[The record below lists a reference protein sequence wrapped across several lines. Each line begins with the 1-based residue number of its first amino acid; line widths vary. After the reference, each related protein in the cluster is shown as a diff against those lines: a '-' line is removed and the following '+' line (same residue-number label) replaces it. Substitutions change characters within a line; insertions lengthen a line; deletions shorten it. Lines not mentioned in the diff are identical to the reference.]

1 MNFLLVAPII
11 VPLASAALGFVVRRP
26 RAHAA
31 VSIAGA
37 VVLLVCALLLTGRIL
52 EGGVVA
58 TQLGSWPAP
67 FGITIVAD
75 LLSALMVLVA
85 AVIGL
90 AVFVYSTASVDS
102 LRKAHGFYP
111 LLHVLLMGV
120 QGSFLA
126 GDLFNLYVWFE
137 VMLIASFVLLSLG
150 GERAQLEGTVKY
162 VTLNLVSSSLFLAAL
177 GLLYGMMGTLNMA
190 DLAVKL
196 RESPTPG
203 LVTAPAALLLGAF
216 AIKAAAFP
224 VFFWLPPAYHTP
236 PIAVSALF
244 AGLLTKVGVYAL
256 LRAFTLV
263 FVQDV
268 AFTHGVILVV
278 AALTMLTG
286 VLGAASQMEFR
297 RILAF
302 HIISQIGY
310 MLMGLGLFTTVGLAG
325 TIFYVVH
332 HIIVKTNL
340 FLVAGMA
347 ARVSGTY
354 ELKALGGLYRTRP
367 GLALLFLV
375 PAFALAGMPPLSGF
389 FAKLVLL
396 RSGLDQGQYLVVAT
410 AALVSVLTLFSM
422 TKIWAE
428 AFWKERHEP
437 EGAHGSHHP
446 PPEDS
451 EPRQRIPLAM
461 LAPSAALA
469 LMTVTIGL
477 LAGPAMSV
485 STRAAEQLVSID
497 AYVQAV
503 REASR

>member
-1 MNFLLVAPII
+1 MNLLLVAPIV
-11 VPLASAALGFVVRRP
+11 VPLASAALGILVRRP
-26 RAHAA
+26 RANAA
-31 VSIAGA
+31 VSMAGA
-37 VVLLVCALLLTGRIL
+37 VALLGCALLLVERVMR
-52 EGGVVA
+52 EGVAA
-58 TQLGSWPAP
+58 TQVGNWPAP

-85 AVIGL
+85 AIIGL
-90 AVFVYSTASVDS
+90 AVFVYSTASVDAG
-102 LRKAHGFYP
+102 RKAHAFYP

-120 QGSFLA
+120 NGSFLA

-150 GERAQLEGTVKY
+150 GERAQLEGAVKY
-162 VTLNLVSSSLFLAAL
+162 VTLNLLSSALFLGAL

-196 RESPTPG
+196 REVPRPG
-203 LVTAPAALLLGAF
+203 LVTAAASLLLGAF
-216 AIKAAAFP
+216 GIKAAAFP

-268 AFTHGVILVV
+268 AFTHAIVLAV

-297 RILAF
+297 RILSF

-325 TIFYVVH
+325 SIFYVVH

-340 FLVAGMA
+340 FLVAGMVG
-347 ARVSGTY
+347 RIGGTY
-354 ELKALGGLYRTRP
+354 DLKTLGGMYRTRP
-367 GLALLFLV
+367 LVALLFV
-375 PAFALAGMPPLSGF
+375 IPAFALAGMPPLSGF

-396 RSGLDQGQYLVVAT
+396 RAGLEQGQYAVVAT
-410 AALVSVLTLFSM
+410 AALVSILTLFSM

-428 AFWKERHEP
+428 AFWKERP
-437 EGAHGSHHP
+437 EVERGREHASSSD
-446 PPEDS
+446 ELLAK
-451 EPRQRIPLAM
+451 PLPIAM
-461 LAPSAALA
+461 VAPSVVLA
-469 LMTVTIGL
+469 LITVTLGL
-477 LAGPAMSV
+477 FAGTAMAV

-497 AYVQAV
+497 PYVQAV
-503 REASR
+503 RGARR

>member
-1 MNFLLVAPII
+1 MNLLLVAPIL
-11 VPLASAALGFVVRRP
+11 VPLASAALGLVVRAPRP
-26 RAHAA
+26 HAA
-31 VSIAGA
+31 VSMSGA
-37 VVLLVCALLLTGRIL
+37 VAQLACALLLARRVLT
-52 EGGVVA
+52 EGVVA
-58 TQLGSWPAP
+58 TQLGGWPAP

-75 LLSALMVLVA
+75 GLTALMVLVA

-102 LRKAHGFYP
+102 ARKAHAYYP

-126 GDLFNLYVWFE
+126 GDLFNMYVWFE

-150 GERAQLEGTVKY
+150 GERAQLEGAVKY
-162 VTLNLVSSSLFLAAL
+162 VTLNLLSSALFLGAL
-177 GLLYGMMGTLNMA
+177 GLLYGTMGTLNMA

-196 RESPTPG
+196 RETDRPE
-203 LVTAPAALLLGAF
+203 LVGPAAALLLGAF
-216 AIKAAAFP
+216 GIKAAAFP

-236 PIAVSALF
+236 PVAVSALF

-256 LRAFTLV
+256 LRAFTLL

-268 AFTHGVILVV
+268 AFTHGVILAVS
-278 AALTMLTG
+278 ALTMLTG
-286 VLGAASQMEFR
+286 VLGAAAQMEFR
-297 RILAF
+297 RILSF

-310 MLMGLGLFTTVGLAG
+310 MLMGLGLYTAVGLAG
-325 TIFYVVH
+325 SIFYVVH

-347 ARVSGTY
+347 NHVRGTY
-354 ELKALGGLYRTRP
+354 DLKKLGGLYRTRP
-367 GLALLFLV
+367 LVAVVFIV

-396 RSGLDQGQYLVVAT
+396 REGLAEGQYLVVAT
-410 AALVSVLTLFSM
+410 AAVVSLLTLFSM

-428 AFWKERHEP
+428 AFWKEQGGEP
-437 EGAHGSHHP
+437 DHGHHGPAALPADEG
-446 PPEDS
+446 
-451 EPRQRIPLAM
+451 PRLPLAM
-461 LAPSAALA
+461 VAPSIVLA
-469 LMTVTIGL
+469 VITVAIGFS
-477 LAGPAMSV
+477 AGDVMAV
-485 STRAAEQLVSID
+485 STRAAEQLVTID

-503 REASR
+503 QGARR